1 MSAYVPESERTTA
14 WWLFNKLF
22 MCRVPYLQT
31 MSAEYIREYGVLASG
46 DPVRDK
52 ALGSETITTMLSIA
66 KMIEYF
72 SKGVT
77 VGVVRYED
85 TKKIYEYISNHLQAW
100 KRELEYSVN
109 ADAPVEDLLLM
120 DRFASAVYVH
130 ARHQFTQ
137 DYADGIIAR
146 RLTGGMSVNKNTLFR
161 PKEPPPVET
170 NTTSD
175 DPHQHLPARHSM
187 ADVFASRRAI
197 TTKPKWR

>member
-14 WWLFNKLF
+14 WWIWNKLF

-31 MSAEYIREYGVLASG
+31 MSPDYIREYGVLASG

-52 ALGSETITTMLSIA
+52 ALSSEMTTTMLSIA
-66 KMIEYF
+66 KMIEYYG
-72 SKGVT
+72 KGVT

-100 KRELEYSVN
+100 KRELEYSVH
-109 ADAPVEDLLLM
+109 ADAPVDDLLLM
-120 DRFASAVYVH
+120 DRFASAVYTH

-146 RLTGGMSVNKNTLFR
+146 RLAGGMAVNKNTLFK
-161 PKEPPPVET
+161 PKAESVPVT
-170 NTTSD
+170 NPD
-175 DPHQHLPARHSM
+175 DPHENLPARQSM